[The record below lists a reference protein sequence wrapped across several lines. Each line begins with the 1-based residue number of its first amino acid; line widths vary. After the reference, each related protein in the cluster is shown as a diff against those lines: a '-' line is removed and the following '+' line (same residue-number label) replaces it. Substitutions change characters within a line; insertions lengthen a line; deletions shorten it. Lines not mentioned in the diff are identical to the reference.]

1 MSRSAQEKKHRLGRA
16 ATLLSKGVSSGW
28 FDVERIAEELV
39 VSKATVERYL
49 SGEKEIPMERQIVLA
64 KFLIDNVPPL
74 ARAGRSLLSQIQ
86 AAIAYSNSETITHRN
101 APLSTKRFL

>member
-1 MSRSAQEKKHRLGRA
+1 M
-16 ATLLSKGVSSGW
+16 
-28 FDVERIAEELV
+28 
-39 VSKATVERYL
+39 
-49 SGEKEIPMERQIVLA
+49 VLA